1 MTKENR
7 TLYIGLAIAAAIPLF
22 FGWLLE
28 WPAWVVVPL
37 LAAVGFGV
45 FKKLTGGLPTPSDHV
60 GMLLD
65 QLGLHGE
72 RNAVR
77 RLTAHRFARY
87 IEAAGHPQ
95 VAEDVRR
102 RFDTPGEP

>member
-1 MTKENR
+1 MSKENR
-7 TLYIGLAIAAAIPLF
+7 ILYIGLGIAALIPVV
-22 FGWLLE
+22 FGLVLE

-37 LAAVGFGV
+37 LACVGWGV
-45 FKKLTGGLPTPSDHV
+45 FKKLTGGARTPSDHV

-72 RNAVR
+72 RNPVR
-77 RLTAHRFARY
+77 RLTAHRFAKL

-102 RFDTPGEP
+102 RFDSPDA

>member
-1 MTKENR
+1 MTKEDR
-7 TLYIGLAIAAAIPLF
+7 TLYIGLAMAAIPLF
-22 FGWLLE
+22 FGRLLE
-28 WPAWVVVPL
+28 WPARVVVPL
-37 LAAVGFGV
+37 LAAAVGFGV
-45 FKKLTGGLPTPSDHV
+45 FTKLTGGLPTPSDHV

-77 RLTAHRFARY
+77 RLAAHRFARS

-102 RFDTPGEP
+102 RFNTPGEP

>member
-1 MTKENR
+1 MSRENR
-7 TLYIGLAIAAAIPLF
+7 ILYIGLGIAALIPVV

-28 WPAWVVVPL
+28 WPVWVVVPL
-37 LAAVGFGV
+37 LVAVGWGV
-45 FKKLTGGLPTPSDHV
+45 FQKLAGGLPTPSDHV

-77 RLTAHRFARY
+77 RLTAHRFAKL
-87 IEAAGHPQ
+87 IEAAGHQQ

-102 RFDTPGEP
+102 RFDSPDGP

>member
-1 MTKENR
+1 MSKENR
-7 TLYIGLAIAAAIPLF
+7 ILYAGLGIAALIPLV
-22 FGWLLE
+22 FGLLLE
-28 WPAWVVVPL
+28 WPVWVVVPL
-37 LAAVGFGV
+37 LAAVGWGV
-45 FKKLTGGLPTPSDHV
+45 FKKLAGGLPTASDHV

-72 RNAVR
+72 RHPVR
-77 RLTAHRFARY
+77 RLTAHRFAKY

-102 RFDTPGEP
+102 RFDSPGEP